1 MKLRLRQL
9 SCAASAALLL
19 TAGLAVQASA
29 EDLDS
34 DLSWDNI
41 RSQNRS
47 VVIGRFAGQFSSPDY
62 RHIRIRV
69 VDLDTD
75 EDIRLDVAEG
85 LGFIEELLPP
95 GRYALVGV
103 EATYFP
109 AAGGPVDITKYR
121 PVQQRYMVNPRS
133 GQARPIFDVP
143 DDRPAY
149 IGTIYADSKADGLVY
164 KGHHWRIMDEFDLAF
179 ARVEQAYPR
188 LTESLA
194 AQNIVPLRS
203 FALKPSKPDSLL
215 EFVGV
220 EDPINKAREYIA
232 EGKYDAAINWLAT
245 FLPANDAER
254 LEVELLIGEALLGE
268 GDYDEA
274 IERLGDVLLAEPE
287 TVRALRLLARAHG
300 LKGNLDDARALYEAL
315 AEIDPKDTEANLH
328 LGYLYAIESD
338 AQRSAIAF
346 STAFRD
352 DSDYLLHD
360 LVPFLVALRGAELSA
375 GRIQPPVP
383 KGSVAPPPPSIR
395 SRRTSDENGGMAV
408 LINHEGKV
416 VAAQLTASS
425 GPIPYMVM
433 SMVRA
438 SFEPAAVN
446 GIPVPW
452 VLSVGGESDQ

>member
-1 MKLRLRQL
+1 MEFRPRPAT
-9 SCAASAALLL
+9 CAAGAALLL
-19 TAGLAVQASA
+19 TVGLATQASP
-29 EDLDS
+29 EDLDR

-47 VVIGRFAGQFSSPDY
+47 VVIGRFAGQFSGPDY

-69 VDLDTD
+69 IDLDTD
-75 EDIRLDVAEG
+75 EDMRLDVVDG

-95 GRYALVGV
+95 GRYALAGV

-109 AAGGPVDITKYR
+109 ATGAPLDITKYR
-121 PVQQRYMVNPRS
+121 PVQQRYVVNPRR
-133 GQARPIFDVP
+133 GQARPVFDVP

-149 IGTIYADSKADGLVY
+149 IGTIYAGSEADGLVY
-164 KGHHWRIMDEFDLAF
+164 NGHHWRIMDEFDLAF

-188 LTESLA
+188 LTASLA
-194 AQNIVPLRS
+194 EQNIVPLRS
-203 FALKPSKPDSLL
+203 FALKPSKPESLL

-232 EGKYDAAINWLAT
+232 EGRYEGAVNWLAT

-254 LEVELLIGEALLGE
+254 LEVELLIGEALLGQGE
-268 GDYDEA
+268 YDEA

-300 LKGNLDDARALYEAL
+300 LKGNLDDAQALYEAL
-315 AEIDPKDTEANLH
+315 AEIDPRDTEANLH
-328 LGYLYAIESD
+328 LGYIYAIESD
-338 AQRSAIAF
+338 AQRSAVAF
-346 STAFRD
+346 SSAFRD

-360 LVPFLVALRGAELSA
+360 LVPFLVALRGAESSA

-383 KGSVAPPPPSIR
+383 KDSIAPPPSIR
-395 SRRTSDENGGMAV
+395 SRRTSDEHGGMAV
-408 LINHEGKV
+408 LIDHEGKV
-416 VAAQLTASS
+416 VAAQVTASS

-433 SMVRA
+433 SMVRVH
-438 SFEPAAVN
+438 FEPAAVN
-446 GIPVPW
+446 GVPVPW
-452 VLSVGGESDQ
+452 VLSVGGEGDQ

>member
-1 MKLRLRQL
+1 V
-9 SCAASAALLL
+9 SALLL
-19 TAGLAVQASA
+19 AAGLAVQASA
-29 EDLDS
+29 EDLDR

-47 VVIGRFAGQFSSPDY
+47 VVIGRFAGQFSGPDY

-69 VDLDTD
+69 IDLDSD
-75 EDIRLDVAEG
+75 EDIRLDVVDG

-109 AAGGPVDITKYR
+109 ATGGPLDITKYR
-121 PVQQRYMVNPRS
+121 PVQQRYIVNPRR
-133 GQARPIFDVP
+133 GQARPVFDVP

-149 IGTIYADSKADGLVY
+149 IGTIYAASEADGLVY

-188 LTESLA
+188 LTASLA
-194 AQNIVPLRS
+194 EQNIVPLRS

-232 EGKYDAAINWLAT
+232 EGKYDAAVNWLAT

-254 LEVELLIGEALLGE
+254 LEVELLVGEALLGE
-268 GDYDEA
+268 GEYDEA
-274 IERLGDVLLAEPE
+274 IERLGDVLLAQPE

-300 LKGNLDDARALYEAL
+300 LKGNLDDARDLYEAL

-338 AQRSAIAF
+338 AQRSALAF

-360 LVPFLVALRGAELSA
+360 IVPFLVALRGVESSE
-375 GRIQPPVP
+375 GRIEPPVP
-383 KGSVAPPPPSIR
+383 KDSIAPPPSIR
-395 SRRTSDENGGMAV
+395 SRRTSDDNGGMAV
-408 LINHEGKV
+408 LIDHEGKV

-425 GPIPYMVM
+425 GPIPYMVL

-438 SFEPAAVN
+438 NFEPAAVN
-446 GIPVPW
+446 GVPVPW
-452 VLSVGGESDQ
+452 VLSVGGEGDQ